1 MPEERVPGKRGPKP
15 KYESNG
21 GYQRGAPR
29 LATRVDPDVLDW
41 IESRVEGTRPY
52 IERLVR
58 EDRNRAGHDDLART
72 GQQESTAEA

>member
-1 MPEERVPGKRGPKP
+1 MAEERAPGKRGPKP

-29 LATRVDPDVLDW
+29 LATRVDPDVLEW
-41 IESRVEGTRPY
+41 IESRAEGTRSY

-58 EDRNRAGHDDLART
+58 QDRENSGQDDLALT
-72 GQQESTAEA
+72 DQQEQAAES